1 MEWMN
6 YHHLLYF
13 WTVVREGSIS
23 KASEKL
29 RISSPA
35 ISAQLRSLEENFGEK
50 LLRRSGRNL
59 VMTEMG
65 RTVFSY
71 AEDIFALGREL
82 IDTVRNRPTG
92 RPMRVDIGVVDVLP
106 KLIAQWLIEPA
117 LHLRERVRVV
127 CREATS
133 DQLIARL
140 ATLEL
145 DVVLSDSPINPNLK
159 IHAFNHLLGES
170 AVTFVAVPR
179 LAAKCKGRFPRS
191 LDRMPML
198 LPTDNTDLRRSL
210 DQWFE
215 TRNIRPDIV
224 GEFED
229 YALLRAFGQAGS
241 GIFPVPSVFEKQ
253 LKQQDSLR
261 RVGRTEEVHSRFFAI
276 SAERKLMHPA
286 VVAICDTARREL
298 FDIKLGMKAA

>member
-23 KASEKL
+23 KASEQL
-29 RISSPA
+29 RVSSPA

-71 AEDIFALGREL
+71 AEDIFSLGREL
-82 IDTVRNRPTG
+82 MDTVRNRPTG

-117 LHLRERVRVV
+117 LHLREPVRIV

-145 DVVLSDSPINPNLK
+145 DLILSDAPINPNLK
-159 IHAFNHLLGES
+159 VRAFNHLLGES
-170 AVTFVAVPR
+170 AVAF
-179 LAAKCKGRFPRS
+179 LAMPKLASKCKGKFPGC

-215 TRNIRPDIV
+215 TLNIRPDIV

-241 GIFPVPSVFEKQ
+241 GVFPVPSVFEKQ

-261 RVGRTEEVHSRFFAI
+261 RVGRTEEVHIRFFAI
-276 SAERKLMHPA
+276 SAERKLKHPA
-286 VVAICDTARREL
+286 VVAICDTARRDL
-298 FDIKLGMKAA
+298 FDIKLTMTAA

>member
-261 RVGRTEEVHSRFFAI
+261 RVGRTDEVHSRFFAI

>member
-13 WTVVREGSIS
+13 WTVVREGGIS

-35 ISAQLRSLEENFGEK
+35 ISAQLRSLEVNFGEK

-59 VMTEMG
+59 VLTEMG

-82 IDTVRNRPTG
+82 LDTVRNRPTG

-117 LHLRERVRVV
+117 LHLREKVRIV

-145 DVVLSDSPINPNLK
+145 DVVLSDTPADPTLK
-159 IHAFNHLLGES
+159 VRAYNHPLGDCGI
-170 AVTFVAVPR
+170 TFMA
-179 LAAKCKGRFPRS
+179 
-191 LDRMPML
+191 
-198 LPTDNTDLRRSL
+198 T
-210 DQWFE
+210 
-215 TRNIRPDIV
+215 
-224 GEFED
+224 
-229 YALLRAFGQAGS
+229 
-241 GIFPVPSVFEKQ
+241 
-253 LKQQDSLR
+253 
-261 RVGRTEEVHSRFFAI
+261 
-276 SAERKLMHPA
+276 
-286 VVAICDTARREL
+286 
-298 FDIKLGMKAA
+298 

>member
-23 KASEKL
+23 KASQKL

-261 RVGRTEEVHSRFFAI
+261 RVGRTDEVHSRFFAI

>member
-23 KASEKL
+23 KASEHL
-29 RISSPA
+29 RVSSPA

-71 AEDIFALGREL
+71 AEDIFSLGREL
-82 IDTVRNRPTG
+82 MDTVRNRPTG

-117 LHLRERVRVV
+117 LHLKEPIRIV
-127 CREATS
+127 CREASS
-133 DQLIARL
+133 DQLISRL
-140 ATLEL
+140 ATLEF
-145 DVVLSDSPINPNLK
+145 DVVLSDTPINPNLK
-159 IHAFNHLLGES
+159 VRAYNHLLGETG
-170 AVTFVAVPR
+170 VTFVAMSK
-179 LAAKCKGRFPRS
+179 LAGKVKGRFPRC
-191 LDRMPML
+191 LHLAPML
-198 LPTDNTDLRRSL
+198 LPTDNMDLRRSL

-215 TRNIRPDIV
+215 TLGIRPDIV

-229 YALLRAFGQAGS
+229 YGLLRAFGQAGS
-241 GIFPVPSVFEKQ
+241 GIFPVPSVFAKQ
-253 LKQQDSLR
+253 LKRQDSLR
-261 RVGRTEEVHSRFFAI
+261 QIGRTEEVQCRFYAI
-276 SAERKLMHPA
+276 SAERKVKHPA
-286 VVAICDTARREL
+286 VVAICDTARRDL
-298 FDIKLGMKAA
+298 FDIKLDMTAA

>member
-117 LHLRERVRVV
+117 LHLREPVRIV

-133 DQLIARL
+133 EQLIARL

-145 DVVLSDSPINPNLK
+145 DVVLSDAPINPNLK
-159 IHAFNHLLGES
+159 VRAFNHLLGES
-170 AVTFVAVPR
+170 AVTFVTVPK
-179 LAAKCKGRFPRS
+179 LAAKCKGAFPRC

-198 LPTDNTDLRRSL
+198 LPTDNMDLRRSL

-215 TRNIRPDIV
+215 TKGIRPDIV

-241 GIFPVPSVFEKQ
+241 GIFPVPAVFEKQ

-261 RVGRTEEVHSRFFAI
+261 RVGRTNEVHSRFFAI
-276 SAERKLMHPA
+276 SAERKLKHPA

-298 FDIKLGMKAA
+298 FDIKLGMKVA

>member
-23 KASEKL
+23 KASQKL

-159 IHAFNHLLGES
+159 IQAFNHLLGES

-261 RVGRTEEVHSRFFAI
+261 RVGRTDEVHSRFFAI